1 MTENRID
8 VAARESQNKFQLIGD
23 HPALDFLNTVPLVDG
38 ALVDT
43 LASDDD
49 VVDWLRL
56 SGWPLESD
64 AHAMKAGALIS
75 AARELRDVIR
85 MLVERREAGK
95 RLDPEPLNAFL
106 LEARSYTK
114 LLQKKDGSLQLRPKW
129 KQRTAQ
135 EILAPL
141 AQSAAELIAEG
152 DFNLIRRCES
162 EQCVLWFYDR
172 TKSHHRRWCSM
183 ANCGNRHK
191 VAAYRQRK
199 QQSL

>member
-1 MTENRID
+1 MTANQIEIAERD
-8 VAARESQNKFQLIGD
+8 AESNFLFLAD

-38 ALVDT
+38 ALVD
-43 LASDDD
+43 LFVSDSS
-49 VVDWLRL
+49 VAEWLRL
-56 SGWPLESD
+56 SGWPVEGD
-64 AHAMKAGALIS
+64 THATRPSALLS
-75 AARELRDVIR
+75 AARELRGVIR
-85 MLVERREAGK
+85 TLIERRTAGK

-106 LEARSYTK
+106 AEVRSFTK
-114 LLQKKDGSLQLRPKW
+114 LSQKKDGSLQLRLKW
-129 KQRTAQ
+129 KQRTAH

-141 AQSAAELIAEG
+141 AQSAAELLAEA
-152 DFNLIRRCES
+152 DFNLVRNCES

-172 TKSHHRRWCSM
+172 TKSHQRRWCSM